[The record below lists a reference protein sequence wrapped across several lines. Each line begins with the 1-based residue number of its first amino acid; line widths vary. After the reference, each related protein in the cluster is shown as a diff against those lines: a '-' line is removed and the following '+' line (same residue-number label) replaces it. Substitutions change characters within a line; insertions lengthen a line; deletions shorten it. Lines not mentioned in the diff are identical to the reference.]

1 MIGKNNLL
9 LKTHTNLF
17 LLYKQGF
24 KGIKKYVESMEKNS
38 IFGGSKF
45 PKVCRK
51 LCRNIL
57 GIVHFSPTIKNHIEK
72 LCLWYGEPVYIS
84 EQINKEI

>member
-24 KGIKKYVESMEKNS
+24 KGIKKYVESMENNP
-38 IFGGSKF
+38 ILGGSKF

-51 LCRNIL
+51 LCRNL
-57 GIVHFSPTIKNHIEK
+57 LRK
-72 LCLWYGEPVYIS
+72 L
-84 EQINKEI
+84 

>member
-24 KGIKKYVESMEKNS
+24 RGLKKYVESMEKNS

-57 GIVHFSPTIKNHIEK
+57 GIIHFFPTIKNLNEK
-72 LCLWYGEPVYIS
+72 VCLWYELPVYIS
-84 EQINKEI
+84 EHIKEN